1 MERNMTTINFEDITL
16 KDEER
21 QPCEVWTRVMGYLR
35 PYSEFNVGKKS
46 EFDSR
51 VCFSELK
58 AVEKCACHCEYD
70 AEAIAA
76 E

>member
-1 MERNMTTINFEDITL
+1 MTTINFEDIKL

-21 QPCEVWTRVMGYLR
+21 QPTEQWTRVMGYLR

-46 EFDSR
+46 EFEER
-51 VCFSELK
+51 VYFSEAK
-58 AVEKCACHCEYD
+58 AVNSCSCHCECD
-70 AEAIAA
+70 VEAIAA